1 MNLYPVFNPRPRY
14 IQPDVLLRKE
24 LFHML
29 KCYVVNI
36 YGEGVK
42 SPDCN
47 VTWGGGGG
55 RRMLCYILLWGSQR
69 GKGKLVTA
77 RKPAPLVQSGATK
90 LNAHFIFMFRD
101 SFRFILIVIPDCH
114 GRGGG

>member
-1 MNLYPVFNPRPRY
+1 
-14 IQPDVLLRKE
+14 
-24 LFHML
+24 ML
-29 KCYVVNI
+29 
-36 YGEGVK
+36 G
-42 SPDCN
+42 
-47 VTWGGGGG
+47 
-55 RRMLCYILLWGSQR
+55 YILLWGSQR